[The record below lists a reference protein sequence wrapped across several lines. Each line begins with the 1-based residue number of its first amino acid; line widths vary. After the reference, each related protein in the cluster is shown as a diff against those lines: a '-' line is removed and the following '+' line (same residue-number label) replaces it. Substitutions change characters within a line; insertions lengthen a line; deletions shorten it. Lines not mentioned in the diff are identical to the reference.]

1 MKKFTLFVI
10 AMSFFAAT
18 HAQQLM
24 LVKKGKSK
32 YTIVVPEKATVVEAQ
47 AALVLQDYIERI
59 SGARLPI
66 GSDKSQPNTEE
77 ILIGNVNR
85 AELLNVPL
93 EKLGAD
99 GLFIRTTGKRLII
112 TGGFDKGALY
122 GVYTFLEKYLGC
134 RKYTAAVTNVPRQKT
149 IVVGNI
155 DDTQVPAFT
164 YREELYPANARD
176 PEYMAWHKLDSH
188 YGLPDTGNEWGS
200 WVHTFNNLLSVKEYG
215 ETHPEYF
222 SYYDSA
228 RHPGATPRGS
238 AEAQLCLSNPDV
250 LEIVCKNLQA
260 SINQNPKAKY
270 WSVSQNDNV
279 NYCRCAG
286 CAALDEQYAAY
297 TPGSILYST
306 HVDEYY
312 SPLGMGS
319 LMTFINKVAER
330 FPDKIISTLAYQH
343 TRVPPKG
350 IVPRENVNIMLCS
363 IESLRNVTLEE
374 GDPAFCKDLVGWTQ
388 LTNNIIIW
396 DYVVQFRN
404 LISPFPNIH
413 TLQPNLKYL
422 RDRGVS
428 MMFEQGSPETGG
440 EFHELKAYLIAKLM
454 WNPDL
459 NVREVVDDFLKGYYG
474 SASPMIRQYMDL
486 LELSMKKSG
495 SKLRIFGG
503 PVVLDS
509 LPQRETFLSDS
520 LIAVYNGLFD
530 RAEKAVAKSP
540 ELLGRVKTARMPI
553 HYAMLEIARAEK
565 TGRRGAFMIAQ
576 DNTLQ
581 AKPEVVNRLFE
592 FVYTCIRNNVSHVR
606 ERRVTPQEYLDA
618 YMKFLE
624 ENKGMVLGQNTGK

>member
-1 MKKFTLFVI
+1 MKRLSLLLFAIFVL
-10 AMSFFAAT
+10 AT
-18 HAQQLM
+18 AHSQRLT

-32 YTIVVPEKATVVEAQ
+32 STIIIPVKATVVEMQ
-47 AALVLQDYIERI
+47 AALVFQDYIQRI

-66 GSDKSQPNTEE
+66 ELDNIVSDGGEV
-77 ILIGNVNR
+77 LIGNVDR
-85 AELLNVPL
+85 PELKNVPL

-99 GLFIRTTGKRLII
+99 GLFIQNTGKKLVIA
-112 TGGFDKGALY
+112 GGTDKGALY

-134 RKYTAAVTNVPRQKT
+134 RKYTAAVTHVPERKS
-149 IVVGNI
+149 IVLNSI
-155 DDTQVPAFT
+155 NDTQIPAFS

-188 YGLPDTGNEWGS
+188 YGLPDSGNEWGS

-279 NYCRCAG
+279 NYCRCTE
-286 CAALDEQYAAY
+286 CAALDEKYAAY

-306 HVDEYY
+306 HVNEYY

-319 LMTFINKVAER
+319 MMTFINKVAER

-363 IESLRNVTLEE
+363 IESLRNITLEE
-374 GDPAFCKDLVGWTQ
+374 GDPAFCKDLIGWTQ

-422 RDRGVS
+422 RNTGVTA
-428 MMFEQGSPETGG
+428 MFEQGSPETGG

-459 NVREVVDDFLKGYYG
+459 NVSEVVDDFVKGYYG
-474 SASPMIRQYMDL
+474 DASPMIRRYMNL
-486 LELSMKKSG
+486 LELSMKKSE

-503 PVVLDS
+503 PVVQDTV
-509 LPQRETFLSDS
+509 PQKETFLSDS
-520 LIAVYNGLFD
+520 LVAVYNSLFD
-530 RAEKAVAKSP
+530 DAEKAVAKSP
-540 ELLGRVKTARMPI
+540 ELLGRVKTARMPV
-553 HYAMLEIARAEK
+553 HYAMLEIARAEM
-565 TGRRGAFMIAQ
+565 TGKRGAFAVAA
-576 DNTLQ
+576 DNTLK
-581 AKPEVVNRLFE
+581 AKPEIINLLYE
-592 FVYTCIRNNVSHVR
+592 FVYTCIRTNVSHVR
-606 ERRVTPQEYLDA
+606 ERRVTPQEYLEG
-618 YMKFLE
+618 YTKFLE
-624 ENKGMVLGQNTGK
+624 ENKGMVLGQIKGK